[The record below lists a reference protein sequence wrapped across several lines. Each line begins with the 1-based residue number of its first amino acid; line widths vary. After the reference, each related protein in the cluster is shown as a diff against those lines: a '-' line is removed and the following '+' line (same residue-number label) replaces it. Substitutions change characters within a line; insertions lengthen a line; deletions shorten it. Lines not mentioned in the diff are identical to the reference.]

1 MSKRKNINTSKDL
14 PSFFQRTTNLRS
26 KCLRTTANT
35 TPQGDDINH
44 LWAKTRESVKIAFTN
59 LLKQVNQDIS
69 KPDEMLL
76 TPEEAAQKYE
86 ISLFDLH
93 KKNINEYKVKFRK
106 DFIALKL
113 YSAEQKLENSQLRE
127 KELKASIGEL
137 LPKNINKIKD
147 HTIVS
152 EKWGIS
158 RSLAEVDDDSE

>member
-26 KCLRTTANT
+26 KRLRTTANT

-44 LWAKTRESVKIAFTN
+44 LWAKTRESVRIAFTN

-76 TPEEAAQKYE
+76 TPEEATQKYE

-106 DFIALKL
+106 DFIALKNKNTNF
-113 YSAEQKLENSQLRE
+113 ARD
-127 KELKASIGEL
+127 IL
-137 LPKNINKIKD
+137 LGVIEPK
-147 HTIVS
+147 H
-152 EKWGIS
+152 
-158 RSLAEVDDDSE
+158 LAEKPPEVSALFFCDIST